1 MNAST
6 PAVSY
11 QYAAMRRAESAASSV
26 SVRLSVRGFLGSEP
40 AEEIARLKAVRDSY
54 YLLAAAHRNAAR
66 RLERGERMRAR
77 LERVVRLVTRGS
89 LRAARAA
96 VTR

>member
-11 QYAAMRRAESAASSV
+11 HYAAMRRAESAANSI

-54 YLLAAAHRNAAR
+54 YRLAAAHRNAAR